1 MYARCYLLV
10 LDDVFSALDDRTSWS
25 ILCRLLGPN
34 GMLRERG
41 VTVVAATNSSEHCTA
56 IKLADTDVDNLPQ

>member
-1 MYARCYLLV
+1 VYARCPLLV
-10 LDDVFSALDDRTSWS
+10 LDDVFSALDEKTSWS

-41 VTVVAATNSSEHCTA
+41 VTVVAATNSSEYETVVRLGDAHT
-56 IKLADTDVDNLPQ
+56 DNLLQ